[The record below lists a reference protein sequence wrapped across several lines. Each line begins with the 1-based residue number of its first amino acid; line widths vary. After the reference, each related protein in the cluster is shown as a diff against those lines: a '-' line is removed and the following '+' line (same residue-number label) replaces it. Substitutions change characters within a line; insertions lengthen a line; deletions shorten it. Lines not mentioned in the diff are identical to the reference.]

1 MTLETYLPYESTM
14 SKMNHPNAGATAGAT
29 QNNDAASAPMRVI
42 RMPEVKQRIGL
53 SRSKIYTLI
62 ASNDFPRKIQLGLR
76 AVGFLSN
83 EIDMWIEKR
92 ASSGAPACA

>member
-14 SKMNHPNAGATAGAT
+14 SKMNHPNAGVTTSAT
-29 QNNDAASAPMRVI
+29 QSNNAAGAPMRVI

-62 ASNDFPRKIQLGLR
+62 ASNDFPRKIHLGLR
-76 AVGFLSN
+76 AIGFLSN
-83 EIDMWIEKR
+83 EIDMWIEAR
-92 ASSGAPACA
+92 VMAGAARHA